1 MIKIENASDWEC
13 EFEIVKSGKKGIYAV
28 VRTQDNVDVLYI
40 TERLA
45 HSNESILRLLG
56 GGVNTSGSKLTLDL
70 PLDKEKGTYTYD
82 LDMQLFVNNE
92 LGGYV
97 KIVSE
102 ELRFISKNASSL
114 HLNFYK
120 DLDKVLQVDRFDVAV
135 SEQLE
140 IIFDDEKISRLSN
153 LAVKYVN
160 NTAIRLTTN
169 ENASFYVS
177 NVDSPDVKTTL
188 YLGDSNKKEGSPF
201 KVEVCEMRISAR
213 TPDAYLKLASPNV
226 LISMALKDGVKTGAL
241 TLIAEPI
248 KERSCEIIAD
258 KIEIWHTKQR
268 DDELTIKIE
277 QENRF
282 KGLDIRDLKGH
293 TEIIF
298 NGVDFTDTDFK
309 FLGTA
314 KTDANPIKSDEA
326 GKPLSM
332 KKSYLIINE
341 TKSYVPKL
349 QITGDANLLNSTIFK
364 NKDFDTLSF
373 EGFIGLNSCEFTQ
386 GQEYICGNNSFNQVE
401 LINYRDSSE
410 GTKDVTTYR
419 RITTLGDAKS
429 FITMIDPDLTDCNR
443 LTVFF
448 SGEGHTEFRNDK
460 FNGDIKLQIRTTKG
474 RHLVSEDNFF
484 RDTDIYFNTEQVD
497 CKQYRNVFEGIN
509 TFTDSNAIDS
519 TFRNC
524 NLTNVRDVQVSN
536 LHDAVISNVEETV
549 CEYGDY
555 RVKIDKK
562 SKPAIDRELEL

>member
-1 MIKIENASDWEC
+1 MIEVVNDSSWESG
-13 EFEIVKSGKKGIYAV
+13 FEIVKSNKRGIYAV
-28 VRTQDNVDVLYI
+28 VRKQDNVDVLYL

-45 HSNESILRLLG
+45 HSNDSLLRLFG
-56 GGVNTSGSKLTLDL
+56 SGDYTGGSKLTFDL
-70 PLDKEKGTYTYD
+70 PVDKEKGWFVYD
-82 LDMQLFVNNE
+82 LDTQLFVNNE
-92 LGGYV
+92 RGGYV

-102 ELRFISKNASSL
+102 DLCIVSENLTTL

-120 DLDKVLQVDRFDVAV
+120 DLDKVVLADKFRIVDSDKA
-135 SEQLE
+135 E
-140 IIFDDEKISRLSN
+140 ITFDDEKISRISN
-153 LAVKYVN
+153 LEIENVT
-160 NTAIRLTTN
+160 NTNIRLTTN

-201 KVEVCEMRISAR
+201 KIDVSDMRILAR
-213 TPDAYLKLASPNV
+213 TPHAYFKLVSPNV

-258 KIEIWHTKQR
+258 KIEIWHTEQR

-314 KTDANPIKSDEA
+314 QTDANPIKSDET

-386 GQEYICGNNSFNQVE
+386 GQEYICGNNSFNQVG
-401 LINYRDSSE
+401 LVNYRDSSE

-419 RITTLGDAKS
+419 RITTLGDTKS

-448 SGEGHTEFRNDK
+448 NGKGHAEFRNDK
-460 FNGDIKLQIRTTKG
+460 FDGKVKLQIDTSQG
-474 RHLVSEDNFF
+474 RHFMRESNFYK
-484 RDTDIYFNTEQVD
+484 DADIFFQTKQVD

-509 TFTDSNAIDS
+509 TFTDSNAVDS

>member
-188 YLGDSNKKEGSPF
+188 YLGDSNKKEGPSF
-201 KVEVCEMRISAR
+201 KIDVSDMRILAR
-213 TPDAYLKLASPNV
+213 TPHAYFKLASPNV

-282 KGLDIRDLKGH
+282 KVLDIRDLKGH

-314 KTDANPIKSDEA
+314 QTDANPIKSDEA

-364 NKDFDTLSF
+364 NKNFDTLSF

-386 GQEYICGNNSFNQVE
+386 GQEYICGNNSFNQVG
-401 LINYRDSSE
+401 LVNYRDSSE

-419 RITTLGDAKS
+419 RITTLGD
-429 FITMIDPDLTDCNR
+429 
-443 LTVFF
+443 V
-448 SGEGHTEFRNDK
+448 
-460 FNGDIKLQIRTTKG
+460 KL
-474 RHLVSEDNFF
+474 
-484 RDTDIYFNTEQVD
+484 
-497 CKQYRNVFEGIN
+497 
-509 TFTDSNAIDS
+509 
-519 TFRNC
+519 
-524 NLTNVRDVQVSN
+524 
-536 LHDAVISNVEETV
+536 
-549 CEYGDY
+549 
-555 RVKIDKK
+555 
-562 SKPAIDRELEL
+562 